1 MARLLFLLAVC
12 GFLVGCSGPENAYTQ
27 SGTPTIKLELRRA
40 SAEPVDG
47 WTVMD
52 APGPETLY
60 VCPIV
65 EITNDD
71 LVSSGVRQEGE
82 SFRILLKLN
91 ADAAKRFG
99 ELSESMVGIDGI
111 YRERLAMIVDD
122 KVIVTPIVTAPM
134 HDGLIPV
141 SGPWLKKQ
149 AEHMAKGFVSKVS
162 DNATEHE

>member
-71 LVSSGVRQEGE
+71 LVSSGVRQESE